1 MELVIYGTLAAL
13 VLGTTS
19 IIIASIVQRKNQTT
33 PPSTE
38 GSCFDGNFWQR
49 LGWIILSRLL
59 TVITLGLAYP
69 AAVCMLLRWEC
80 KHTVINGRR
89 LKFTGRGAQLFGK
102 YILWWLLSVI
112 TFGIYGI
119 WLGLNMKKWTVEH
132 TVYADDHT
140 QAVSRFTGG
149 VGGFLGIHLLAGFLT
164 VFTVGIGAPW
174 AKRMVIQWEMRHTYI
189 SGTRLGFTGKGG
201 QLLGKYLLW
210 GLLTVITLGIYGLF
224 VPIRFLKW
232 QYKHTGATPVESVPR
247 EKKAS
252 VGAILAVVGV
262 GLLVIALVIGAI
274 LFTQPTR
281 AVVKDTEVLSLHT
294 VISGPSALIPSPADA
309 ENLPGNFED
318 SESYF
323 TFDGNDFSFALDP
336 ALLPEELQQSDWA
349 QTYFTANGTIGST
362 AYLDTEKDILY
373 LDYSVENANCPTYLS
388 IDSKQS
394 GTGYAEPLCKIVSR
408 GEGIHSVH
416 YPYDRIPEYIYVMTF
431 VHVGEGRYYFLPL
444 HKQPLTVIAGTTDD
458 LEAVRGEEDVP
469 AGADSISLAGT
480 WVAVGM
486 PEASSG
492 PADDIHSYFADC
504 GYYVFSDDGTFE
516 YEQLMMAKSDG
527 WYHMGGG
534 ETSYSGDYQYDG
546 TTLTLHFTTYYERY
560 YDEELGYEMTRPVAY
575 DCTEQFQFRLA
586 EDGLTTDHSE
596 HPRLGQLLTFE
607 QRNTNDPILD
617 MLSILTQN
625 Y

>member
-1 MELVIYGTLAAL
+1 MEYVKYGLLAVV
-13 VLGTTS
+13 VLGALS
-19 IIIASIVQRKNQTT
+19 IIITSIVQRKNKAT

-38 GSCFDGNFWQR
+38 GSLFDGNFWQR
-49 LGWIILSRLL
+49 LGWTILSRLV

-102 YILWWLLSVI
+102 YILWWLLTIV
-112 TFGIYGI
+112 TCGIYGV
-119 WLGLNMKKWTVEH
+119 WLGLNMKRWTTKH
-132 TVYADDHT
+132 TVYADDST
-140 QAVSRFTGG
+140 RAVSRFTGG
-149 VGGFLGIHLLAGFLT
+149 IGGYLGIRLLAGLLT
-164 VFTVGIGAPW
+164 VFTLGIGASW
-174 AKRMVIQWEMRHTYI
+174 AKCMIINWEMKHTYI
-189 SGTRLGFTGKGG
+189 SSTHFGFTGRGG
-201 QLLGKYLLW
+201 QLFGKYLLW
-210 GLLTVITLGIYGLF
+210 GLLTVVTFGIYGLF

-232 QYKHTGATPVESVPR
+232 QYAHTGATPVNNVPH
-247 EKKAS
+247 EKKAT
-252 VGAILAVVGV
+252 VGAVLAVVGV

-281 AVVKDTEVLSLHT
+281 AVVKDTEVLSPYA
-294 VISGPSALIPSPADA
+294 VISGPGTVIPSPADA

-318 SESYF
+318 TVSYF
-323 TFDGNDFSFALDP
+323 AFDGNDFSFALDP

-416 YPYDRIPEYIYVMTF
+416 YPYDQIPEYVYVMTF

-469 AGADSISLAGT
+469 AGADSISLTGT

-504 GYYVFSDDGTFE
+504 GYYVFSDDRTFE

-534 ETSYSGDYQYDG
+534 ETSYSGSYHYDG
-546 TTLTLHFTTYYERY
+546 ATLTLYFTTYYERY
-560 YDEELGYEMTRPVAY
+560 YDEELGYELVRPVEMNA
-575 DCTEQFQFRLA
+575 TKEFRFRLA
-586 EDGLTTDHSE
+586 EDGQTTDVSE

-607 QRNTNDPILD
+607 QRNVNDPIQS
-617 MLSILTQN
+617 MLSILTQA